1 MGDSAKVSPG
11 EEAPTAAADGPTAAD
26 GTVSAA
32 ADSTM
37 AAAADSTTAA
47 AGDSNVVLDID
58 SDLEEMD
65 VKLAFD
71 VGDELDDE
79 PNAGNGAD
87 DPERLPKEAE
97 AYPALHALEE
107 KEPEGRKAKVFAKFQ
122 QDAAV
127 ALKAGNL
134 TLAVENYTEA
144 MRVGGATPVCLAHRA
159 ALLLKQKRPC
169 AAIRD
174 CSAAISVNPHILQA
188 YRIRGIAHRKLGHW
202 KKSHRDLSEAQ
213 ELVWDKGTAEVHK
226 FVTDKLGLKASAPPS
241 STPASRKES
250 RQAAAAASA
259 PVQAPPPVLPR
270 SNDPF
275 QRPVDNPPK
284 ELDKDQAVFVC
295 GLQKA
300 PHLNGRRGV
309 VQRGDPRPTARGRWE
324 VEVRL
329 AGGRTEIKSLQAQ
342 NIMTLNKAD
351 KVMCRGWMREEKK
364 HLEEIKKAR
373 TGRGGTLGPQAL

>member
-159 ALLLKQKRPC
+159 HCFSSRSALVQPSEIVRQP
-169 AAIRD
+169 
-174 CSAAISVNPHILQA
+174 SASIPTYCRL
-188 YRIRGIAHRKLGHW
+188 
-202 KKSHRDLSEAQ
+202 
-213 ELVWDKGTAEVHK
+213 TA
-226 FVTDKLGLKASAPPS
+226 FVAS
-241 STPASRKES
+241 
-250 RQAAAAASA
+250 
-259 PVQAPPPVLPR
+259 
-270 SNDPF
+270 
-275 QRPVDNPPK
+275 
-284 ELDKDQAVFVC
+284 
-295 GLQKA
+295 
-300 PHLNGRRGV
+300 
-309 VQRGDPRPTARGRWE
+309 PTASWAIGRSHIE
-324 VEVRL
+324 TCRRL
-329 AGGRTEIKSLQAQ
+329 RNWSGTRALQRCISLSQTNWA
-342 NIMTLNKAD
+342 
-351 KVMCRGWMREEKK
+351 
-364 HLEEIKKAR
+364 
-373 TGRGGTLGPQAL
+373 